1 MSGIWDSD
9 NLKKFNE
16 IPIHR
21 FDIGEGK
28 TPLISL
34 KVDEQRILIK
44 DENANP
50 TGSFKDRCL
59 AYQISHY
66 HSLGTRAFVIS
77 SSGNAAISA
86 GNIIKTIPKTTLDIF
101 IGFNI
106 NPAKINKLMNLNT
119 KYINLHQSYKPKSDA
134 IQFAKKNN
142 LINLRASNDSVALIG
157 YKTIAY
163 ELEQDAKTSG
173 GIFIPSSSGTAALGI
188 AMGFEDLGIKIPIFI
203 CQTSKINSIA
213 SEFDLD
219 YSQTETSLA
228 DAIVDR
234 VALRKNEL
242 IGVINKSNGD
252 AYVISDE
259 LLMIAKEKMLV
270 SRKEYSYNS
279 LLGLAG
285 FLKAKSQGEKIQNP
299 IILASGL

>member
-1 MSGIWDSD
+1 MSGIWDSI
-9 NLKKFNE
+9 NLKKYNE

-34 KVDEQRILIK
+34 KVDEQRVLIK

-66 HSLGTRAFVIS
+66 HSLGARSFVIS

-86 GNIIKTIPKTTLDIF
+86 GNIIRTIPKTTLDIF
-101 IGFNI
+101 VAYNI
-106 NPAKINKLMNLNT
+106 NPAKINKLMNLNS
-119 KYINLHQSYKPKSDA
+119 KYINIHQSLRPKSDA

-142 LINLRASNDSVALIG
+142 YINLRASNDPFALIG

-163 ELEQDAKTSG
+163 ELEQDAKTSD

-188 AMGFEDLGIKIPIFI
+188 AMGFEDMGINIPIFI
-203 CQTSKINSIA
+203 CQTTKVFSIA

-219 YSQTETSLA
+219 FSQTKTSLA

-242 IGVINKSNGD
+242 IGVINRSNGD
-252 AYVISDE
+252 AYIISDE
-259 LLMIAKEKMLV
+259 LLMTAKEKMLI
-270 SRKEYSYNS
+270 SRKDFSYNS

-285 FLKAKSQGEKIQNP
+285 YLKAKAHGEKIQNP